1 MATQEENGDGT
12 ARRSTFGLAGEAV
25 EHVTD
30 LVRGEID
37 LARAEVQE
45 KINNA
50 VTAIGLIVGGVV
62 LLLVALNVFAAALV
76 AWLVEMGID
85 DGWAALI
92 IGVVFAAIG
101 AAMAM
106 KGRSDLRLSSIAP
119 TRTAKNVRR
128 DAETI
133 KESTYGR

>member
-1 MATQEENGDGT
+1 MATQEENGGGT

-25 EHVTD
+25 DHVTE

-45 KINNA
+45 KITNA
-50 VTAIGLIVGGVV
+50 VTAIGLIAGGLV
-62 LLLVALNVFAAALV
+62 LLLVALNVLAAALV
-76 AWLVEMGID
+76 AWVAEMGID

-92 IGVVFAAIG
+92 VGAVFAVIGVI
-101 AAMAM
+101 MAM
-106 KGRSDLRLSSIAP
+106 KGRNDLKLSSIAP
-119 TRTAKNVRR
+119 SRTAKNVRR

>member
-1 MATQEENGDGT
+1 MATQEETDGGT
-12 ARRSTFGLAGEAV
+12 ARRTTFGLAGEAV

-30 LVRGEID
+30 LVRGEVD

-45 KINNA
+45 KIGSA
-50 VTAIGLIVGGVV
+50 MTAIGLIVGGVV

-76 AWLVEMGID
+76 AWVVEMGID

-92 IGVVFAAIG
+92 VGAVFAVIGVI
-101 AAMAM
+101 MAM

-119 TRTAKNVRR
+119 TRTAKSVRR

-133 KESTYGR
+133 KESTHGR

>member
-1 MATQEENGDGT
+1 MATQEETGGGT

-30 LVRGEID
+30 LVRGEVD

-45 KINNA
+45 KIGNA
-50 VTAIGLIVGGVV
+50 LTAIGLIVGGAV
-62 LLLVALNVFAAALV
+62 LLLVALNVLAAALV
-76 AWLVEMGID
+76 AWLVEIGID

-92 IGVVFAAIG
+92 IGVVFAVIG

-106 KGRSDLRLSSIAP
+106 KGRSDLKVSSIAP
-119 TRTAKNVRR
+119 TRTAESVRR